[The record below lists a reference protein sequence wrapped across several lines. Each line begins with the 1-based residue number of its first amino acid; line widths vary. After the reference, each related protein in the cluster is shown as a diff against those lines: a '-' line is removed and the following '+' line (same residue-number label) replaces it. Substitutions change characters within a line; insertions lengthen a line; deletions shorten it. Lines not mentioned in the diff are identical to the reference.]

1 MESIIKQMAMIK
13 CCPFCGNTESIK
25 MEMLESGM
33 IPIFYINC
41 SPPDGGCGATG
52 PICCRMDAA
61 IEAWNN
67 RKGEGGMI

>member
-13 CCPFCGNTESIK
+13 CCPFCGKKESIQ
-25 MEMLESGM
+25 MEMVGNGTPL
-33 IPIFYINC
+33 FYINC
-41 SPPDGGCGATG
+41 SPPKSGCGATG

-67 RKGEGGMI
+67 RKCEGM